1 MTCEAM
7 VDARLDGD
15 VGRVRSYG
23 ARFAGVVFP
32 GETLRANIW
41 KRRRQAVG
49 RHHCTEPRQ
58 RDRAV
63 EGGVGAG
70 VAAGPGRSVRPL
82 AL

>member
-49 RHHCTEPRQ
+49 R
-58 RDRAV
+58 
-63 EGGVGAG
+63 
-70 VAAGPGRSVRPL
+70 
-82 AL
+82 